1 MSRPAD
7 ELVDPEDPRAP
18 SAEVWAGLDA
28 ATRAR
33 VVAALPNEVPEHL
46 LAPAGDW
53 HSETRASVQE
63 VLRRY
68 YGRIGRRVYVSGEM
82 NVYYPGEPAF
92 APDLLAV
99 LDVEQR
105 RRRTWVVS
113 HEGRGLDFALE
124 IHDAGRWTKD
134 YVRNVAWYARLGIR
148 EYFVFHVTRSELTA
162 HRLREGASTYTR
174 LLPQGGRFLS
184 EVLGVDFLVDGEE
197 LRVAARAAGV
207 MLDAPTLLP
216 KIEAYLDEALER
228 AAAAERARQEAE
240 RAQEEAERAQEE
252 AVRAQEEAVRAQE
265 EAVRAQRDERHAR
278 ERAEAEVAELRARL
292 AALESK
298 PRG

>member
-1 MSRPAD
+1 MSQPAD
-7 ELVDPEDPRAP
+7 VLIDPADPRAP
-18 SAEVWAGLDA
+18 SAEVWAELDEA
-28 ATRAR
+28 GRAR

-240 RAQEEAERAQEE
+240 RAQEEAVRAQEE

-265 EAVRAQRDERHAR
+265 EAVRAQHDERHAR
-278 ERAEAEVAELRARL
+278 ERAEAELAELRARL

-298 PRG
+298 PG